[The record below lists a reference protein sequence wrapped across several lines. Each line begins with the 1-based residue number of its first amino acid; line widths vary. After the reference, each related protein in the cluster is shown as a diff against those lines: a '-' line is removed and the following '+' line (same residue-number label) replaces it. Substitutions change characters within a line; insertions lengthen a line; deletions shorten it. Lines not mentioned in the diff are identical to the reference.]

1 MKWNGWCVDKMSAC
15 LKLKTNVVLSFIINQ
30 WRNMYMEQACNI
42 ASWTNL
48 VELLWRRSLILVTCH
63 ASPIHPLKALTS
75 SNSASAFLPST
86 FTDGTT
92 SHPPNPT
99 TSTSSCCI
107 SLHLGSRYCPR
118 CLSWKGSIM
127 CILICKEL
135 EKCTLGDDF
144 SCLD

>member
-86 FTDGTT
+86 FTDCTN

-107 SLHLGSRYCPR
+107 ISLHLGSRCSSLP
-118 CLSWKGSIM
+118 LLEGIDHVHLDLQGIWKVNFGRRLFM
-127 CILICKEL
+127 P
-135 EKCTLGDDF
+135 
-144 SCLD
+144 